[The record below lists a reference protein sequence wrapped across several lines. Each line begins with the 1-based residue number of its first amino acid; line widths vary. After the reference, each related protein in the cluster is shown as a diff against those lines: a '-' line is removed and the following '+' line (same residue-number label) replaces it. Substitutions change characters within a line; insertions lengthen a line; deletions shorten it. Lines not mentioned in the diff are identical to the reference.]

1 MLSLFI
7 KKKLKDTGNRNAA
20 QERVANHI
28 VSVCIRLQQ
37 KWADFMQH
45 HTERLTRNGK
55 LIILCLFCLTTGS
68 LSLYLIASNVMNR
81 RASSFDMAHLKISP
95 FVGKS
100 GDENTKAVVVI
111 SKPEYEK
118 IQRFRMYMDSLAR
131 SPFGKKRYNNILGLR
146 PGLMDSILLIENI
159 YQSQSKK

>member
-7 KKKLKDTGNRNAA
+7 KKKLKDTGNTNAA
-20 QERVANHI
+20 QEGAANHI

-37 KWADFMQH
+37 KWAGFMQRY
-45 HTERLTRNGK
+45 TERLTRNGK
-55 LIILCLFCLTTGS
+55 LIILCLFCLTAGS

-81 RASSFDMAHLKISP
+81 KVSSFNVAHLKTSP

-100 GDENTKAVVVI
+100 GDENTKSVVI
-111 SKPEYEK
+111 ISKTEYEK
-118 IQRFRMYMDSLAR
+118 IKGFRLYMDSLAR
-131 SPFGKKRYNNILGLR
+131 SPSGKKRYNSILSQR

-159 YQSQSKK
+159 YQLQNKK